1 MKTKSTPTEFLGD
14 ENVVVDLHEMI
25 SLLIGKD
32 IEAQK
37 EFRSDVYRRA
47 AEIRQNGNAKPPHFS
62 KFIDFSMKYSCS
74 A

>member
-1 MKTKSTPTEFLGD
+1 MKTKSTPTELLGG

-32 IEAQK
+32 IESQK

-47 AEIRQNGNAKPPHFS
+47 AEIRQNGNIRPVQFS
-62 KFIDFSMKYSCS
+62 KLIDFSMKYSCS